1 MQYVIKQVDAEDLTT
16 FYNGSV
22 FVPDLSEAK
31 VIETITDARYLQGV
45 FQSQFINS
53 EVSKV
58 SASVSVSLG

>member
-1 MQYVIKQVDAEDLTT
+1 MQHVIKQVDSEGLVT

-53 EVSKV
+53 EVSKIV
-58 SASVSVSLG
+58 ASVSVSLG